1 MTHPVLSRILMLDHV
16 ADERFREHQRRS
28 TSAAAI
34 VGVLTLFG
42 KGFGHQHP
50 AIFDGLRFLLMGLA
64 ISLLFWSVRHRKG
77 CIPRS

>member
-34 VGVLTLFG
+34 VGVLTLFVLLEYRLLVEHSVPWDLIVVIYAMG
-42 KGFGHQHP
+42 AAKI
-50 AIFDGLRFLLMGLA
+50 ALMLWYRF
-64 ISLLFWSVRHRKG
+64 RN
-77 CIPRS
+77 